1 MRRTFRNAAMFGLI
15 LGMLGTVSCR
25 QTNDEDKDASEPMQN
40 EMHEGD
46 MHEEMNNSNMDED
59 AHVEDQMLNMSD
71 EDTVGAEFNNDQASQ
86 AYKDYIGIMEAMV
99 NSDPEAAK
107 ESANDLQD
115 VYAEDSENA
124 KISQLASRLASTDDI
139 NKQREIFSEISAAM
153 EPVLKNNI
161 KSGKI
166 FKQYCPMAFEGKG
179 DYWYSNRKAIRN
191 PFFGEK
197 MMNCGRTE
205 ETIQ

>member
-40 EMHEGD
+40 EMHEG
-46 MHEEMNNSNMDED
+46 EMNNGNMDED
-59 AHVEDQMLNMSD
+59 AHVEDQMLNMSQ
-71 EDTVGAEFNNDQASQ
+71 EEEVNAEFSNEQAAQ
-86 AYKDYIGIMEAMV
+86 AYNNYIEIVNAMV
-99 NSDPEAAK
+99 ESDPIAAK
-107 ESANDLQD
+107 EAAVELQN
-115 VYAEDSENA
+115 VYNESSENA
-124 KISQLASRLASTDDI
+124 KISKLASNMASTADI
-139 NKQREIFSEISAAM
+139 NKQREIFSDLSAAM

-161 KSGKI
+161 TSGKI

-179 DYWYSNRKAIRN
+179 DYWYSNTKAIRN

-197 MMNCGRTE
+197 MLNCGRTE